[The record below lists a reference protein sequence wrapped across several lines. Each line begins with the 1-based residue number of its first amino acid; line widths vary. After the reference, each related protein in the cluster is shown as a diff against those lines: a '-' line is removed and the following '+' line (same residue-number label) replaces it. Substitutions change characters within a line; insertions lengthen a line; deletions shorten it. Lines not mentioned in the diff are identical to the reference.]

1 MAKIYLFEK
10 EYAKCEELCRQLYTE
25 GKRGLLPHYSDVF
38 NSKYNNSKE
47 SLFAAQALIEKTELP
62 SQTTCYGDYTEESDS
77 PYKNSAAI
85 AHLLPFASYYVPD
98 EDKWYDTE
106 NDSRW
111 KFNFRLAS
119 KSKYKELI
127 AGTGTTAQ
135 HLGAGI
141 KYKGEIV
148 RTPYIVKFCD
158 VENRRADREGTSLNF
173 PLLRWADVLLI
184 FAEALNEQNKTNEAF
199 TYINE
204 VRERAYTNE
213 DGTINPGWKLQGL
226 SQAQLREAILK
237 ERALELCYE
246 GHRKFDLFR
255 THNLV
260 KAIQGVTH
268 LNDIEYL
275 FSESYYP
282 KEAAKNVK
290 DYHELFGVP
299 TNEITLNSNLL
310 PQNEGY

>member
-1 MAKIYLFEK
+1 M
-10 EYAKCEELCRQLYTE
+10 
-25 GKRGLLPHYSDVF
+25 
-38 NSKYNNSKE
+38 
-47 SLFAAQALIEKTELP
+47 
-62 SQTTCYGDYTEESDS
+62 
-77 PYKNSAAI
+77 
-85 AHLLPFASYYVPD
+85 
-98 EDKWYDTE
+98 
-106 NDSRW
+106 
-111 KFNFRLAS
+111 
-119 KSKYKELI
+119 
-127 AGTGTTAQ
+127 
-135 HLGAGI
+135 
-141 KYKGEIV
+141 
-148 RTPYIVKFCD
+148 
-158 VENRRADREGTSLNF
+158 ENRRADREGTSLNF

-310 PQNEGY
+310 PQNGGY